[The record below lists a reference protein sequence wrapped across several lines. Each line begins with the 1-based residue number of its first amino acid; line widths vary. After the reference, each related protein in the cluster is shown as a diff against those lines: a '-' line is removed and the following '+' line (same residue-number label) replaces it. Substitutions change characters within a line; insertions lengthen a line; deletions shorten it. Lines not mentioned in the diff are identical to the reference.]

1 MRNFLYSIQRT
12 DVVQGINTGRKTTV
26 EAEDLVF
33 DEGGQRKE
41 VEKVGEV
48 FPDVCVAVL
57 AQALVVEAVYL
68 GNLAGFV
75 VATEDGYALWVA
87 DFEGN
92 EEGDG
97 LDGEVATIDVV
108 AF

>member
-1 MRNFLYSIQRT
+1 MWNFLYSIQRT
-12 DVVQGINTGRKTTV
+12 DVVQGINTGRKTAV

-48 FPDVCVAVL
+48 FPDICVTIL

-68 GNLAGFV
+68 GDLAGFM
-75 VATEDGYALWVA
+75 VAAEDVMRCG
-87 DFEGN
+87 
-92 EEGDG
+92 
-97 LDGEVATIDVV
+97 
-108 AF
+108 